1 MSCERGEVMGGYLLL
16 MAILYILM
24 QVPVLIDAHLSPGD
38 FKTNMKYGQIIAV
51 MTSIITVSAVLMFR

>member
-1 MSCERGEVMGGYLLL
+1 MGGYLLL